1 MNKQEMIIL
10 KSPREIE
17 EMKPASQI
25 VADCYREVARLIEPG
40 ITTLEINNFVARH
53 ITKLGGKQFTKG
65 YNGFPAETC
74 TSVNDVVAHG
84 IPSNRVLV
92 DGDLL
97 KLDIVAE
104 YGGWFGDSCMSFA
117 VGNIRPEAQKLMQVA
132 QECLNLGIARALP
145 GGRLGD
151 ITSAIQQHA
160 EANGFSVVRD
170 LLAHGIGRSLHEEPS
185 YEHIGV
191 AGKGVRLKEGMV
203 FTIEP
208 MINEGTF
215 RITTDDDEWTA
226 RTADGKLSAQYEHTI
241 AVTADGP
248 LILTAR

>member
-1 MNKQEMIIL
+1 MIIL

-17 EMKPASQI
+17 EMKRANQI
-25 VADCYREVARLIEPG
+25 VADCHREVAKMIEPG
-40 ITTLEINNFVARH
+40 ITTQEINDFVARH

-74 TSVNDVVAHG
+74 ASLNDVVAHG
-84 IPSNRVLV
+84 FPSNRPLQN
-92 DGDLL
+92 GDLL

-104 YGGWFGDSCMSFA
+104 ADGWFGDSCWCYA
-117 VGNIRPEAQKLMQVA
+117 VGQVSPEADKLMRVTK
-132 QECLNLGIARALP
+132 ECLELGIAQALP
-145 GGRLGD
+145 GNRLGD
-151 ITSAIQQHA
+151 VTSAIQKHA
-160 EANGFSVVRD
+160 EANGYSVVRD
-170 LLAHGIGRSLHEEPS
+170 LLGHGIGRSLHEEPN

-215 RITTDDDEWTA
+215 RIAIDDDGWTA
-226 RTADGKLSAQYEHTI
+226 RTADGKWSAQYEHTI
-241 AVTADGP
+241 ALTADGP
-248 LILTAR
+248 LILTLQ

>member
-1 MNKQEMIIL
+1 MIIL

-17 EMKPASQI
+17 EMKQAGQI
-25 VADCYREVARLIEPG
+25 VADCYRAVASLIEPG
-40 ITTLEINNFVARH
+40 ITTQEINDFVARH

-74 TSVNDVVAHG
+74 ISINDVVAHG
-84 IPSNRVLV
+84 IPSNRAVM

-104 YGGWFGDSCMSFA
+104 YGGWFGDSCVSYA
-117 VGNIRPEAQKLMQVA
+117 VGNIRPEGQQLMKVTK
-132 QECLNLGIARALP
+132 ECLDLGIARAIP

-160 EANGFSVVRD
+160 EANGYSVVRD

-185 YEHIGV
+185 YEHIGI
-191 AGKGVRLKEGMV
+191 AGKGIRLKEGMV

-208 MINEGTF
+208 MINEGTY
-215 RITTDDDEWTA
+215 RITIDDDEWTA

-241 AVTADGP
+241 AITADGP
-248 LILTAR
+248 LILTAQ

>member
-1 MNKQEMIIL
+1 MIIL

-17 EMKPASQI
+17 EMKQAGQI
-25 VADCYREVARLIEPG
+25 VADCYREVSKVIAPG
-40 ITTLEINNFVARH
+40 ITTLEINDFVARH
-53 ITKLGGKQFTKG
+53 ITRLGGRQFTKG

-74 TSVNDVVAHG
+74 ISINDVVAHG
-84 IPSNRVLV
+84 IPSNRVV
-92 DGDLL
+92 MDGDLL

-104 YGGWFGDSCMSFA
+104 YGGWFGDSCMSYA
-117 VGNIRPEAQKLMQVA
+117 VGNIGPEAQKLMQVTK
-132 QECLNLGIARALP
+132 ECLDLGIARAIP
-145 GGRLGD
+145 GARLGD

-160 EANGFSVVRD
+160 EVNGYSVVRD

-185 YEHIGV
+185 YVHIGT

-208 MINEGTF
+208 MINEGTY
-215 RITTDDDEWTA
+215 RITIDDDEWTA

-248 LILTAR
+248 LILTAQ